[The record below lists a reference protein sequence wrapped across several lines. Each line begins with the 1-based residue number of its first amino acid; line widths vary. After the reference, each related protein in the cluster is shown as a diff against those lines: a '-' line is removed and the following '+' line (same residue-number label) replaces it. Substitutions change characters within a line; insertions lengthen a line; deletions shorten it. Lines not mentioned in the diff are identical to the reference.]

1 MKKLLLSLAS
11 LSAIVVP
18 AVTVI
23 SCQTSVDT
31 NKVGKTVE
39 SWFLN
44 GKDAAEIQ
52 TLLNNYLKDHK
63 IKGVVSFIV
72 TSISNS
78 NDVDVKIVLAEKASF
93 KDSKA
98 TSFTLSNA
106 IKKGNGTTSGSE
118 TVIIT
123 DAKIEAVKEQIPKLL
138 RPFDIN
144 PPIDPSL
151 LGLAN
156 GFGASLVKDAINKAL
171 EVKDAIASSQ
181 LSADSEVPSTVV
193 LTVTLN
199 DGFEFEDETNTKS
212 IKVENF
218 LLIPLNISEIKNN
231 DLIQEI
237 KDLAG
242 IDEVNAKL
250 AEIKIEHVVSMKAE
264 RKGGNSLTDV
274 TVTVV
279 ASDGYVG
286 TSFDIEGAIK
296 AQESKTQLSSIFI
309 ENIVNANGEI
319 NFDSKTNYN
328 DSEFVQ
334 GEEHDDEAYL
344 EALTMETINYL
355 VDSVQEKYQVDFKSD
370 LDNDYLTYGGSYL
383 KEQMQ
388 GLSSKEQIK
397 IKFIVNPETPSNLF
411 TGEITVNV
419 KILKS

>member
-11 LSAIVVP
+11 FSAIVVP
-18 AVTVI
+18 AVTVV

-31 NKVGKTVE
+31 NKVGKTVQ
-39 SWFLN
+39 SWSLN
-44 GKDAAEIQ
+44 GKDVAEVQ

-138 RPFDIN
+138 SPFDIN

-151 LGLAN
+151 LSLAN
-156 GFGASLVKDAINKAL
+156 GFGASLVKDAINNAL

-199 DGFEFEDETNTKS
+199 DRFEFEDETNTKS

-231 DLIQEI
+231 NLIQEI

-264 RKGGNSLTDV
+264 RKGGSLTDV

-279 ASDGYVG
+279 ASDGYVDA
-286 TSFDIEGAIK
+286 SFDIEGALK
-296 AQESKTQLSSIFI
+296 AQESKTLSSIFI

-355 VDSVQEKYQVDFKSD
+355 VDSVQEKYHDDFESD
-370 LDNDYLTYGGSYL
+370 LDNDYLTYDGSYL

-388 GLSSKEQIK
+388 DLSTKEQIK

-411 TGEITVNV
+411 TGEIIVNV